1 MNRIH
6 REYRK
11 AEPTIQNRR
20 GLTIET
26 NEDGLIALKPDF
38 VENGFKIEPTEDGF
52 LFVLELT
59 VSGIKA
65 LNPETENSILD
76 KVEALTDDMGE
87 EFDEYGLNLDDLED
101 FRIDL
106 ICE

>member
-1 MNRIH
+1 MSD
-6 REYRK
+6 
-11 AEPTIQNRR
+11 QNYE
-20 GLTIET
+20 GLLQPYEDIWMEKNIISTYVNDQGGSIE
-26 NEDGLIALKPDF
+26 NIL
-38 VENGFKIEPTEDGF
+38 FKIEPTEDGF
-52 LFVLELT
+52 LFILELT

>member
-1 MNRIH
+1 MANQDY
-6 REYRK
+6 E
-11 AEPTIQNRR
+11 
-20 GLTIET
+20 GL
-26 NEDGLIALKPDF
+26 LKPYEDIWMEKNIISSY
-38 VENGFKIEPTEDGF
+38 VNDQGGSIENILFKIEPTQDGF

-59 VSGIKA
+59 VSGIKS
-65 LNPETENSILD
+65 LSDKTENLILD

-87 EFDEYGLNLDDLED
+87 EFDEYGLSLDDLED

>member
-1 MNRIH
+1 MANQDF
-6 REYRK
+6 E
-11 AEPTIQNRR
+11 
-20 GLTIET
+20 GL
-26 NEDGLIALKPDF
+26 LKPYEDIWMEKNIISSY
-38 VENGFKIEPTEDGF
+38 VNDQGGSIENILFKIEPTQDGF

-59 VSGIKA
+59 VSGIKS
-65 LNPETENSILD
+65 LSDKTEKLILD

-87 EFDEYGLNLDDLED
+87 EFDEYGLSLDDLED

>member
-1 MNRIH
+1 MAN
-6 REYRK
+6 ENY
-11 AEPTIQNRR
+11 E
-20 GLTIET
+20 GL
-26 NEDGLIALKPDF
+26 LKPYEDIWMEKNIISTY
-38 VENGFKIEPTEDGF
+38 VNDQGGAIENIIFKIEPSDEGF

-59 VSGIKA
+59 VSG
-65 LNPETENSILD
+65 LNSLDSDTENLILD

-87 EFDEYGLNLDDLED
+87 EFDEYGLSLDDLED

>member
-1 MNRIH
+1 MDGKNIISTYVNDQGGSI
-6 REYRK
+6 EN
-11 AEPTIQNRR
+11 IQ
-20 GLTIET
+20 
-26 NEDGLIALKPDF
+26 
-38 VENGFKIEPTEDGF
+38 FKIEPTEDGF

-59 VSGIKA
+59 VSGIKS
-65 LNPETENSILD
+65 LNSDTENLILD

-87 EFDEYGLNLDDLED
+87 EFDEYGLSLDDLED

>member
-1 MNRIH
+1 MADQNYEGLLQPYEDVWMEKNIISTYVNDQGGSI
-6 REYRK
+6 EN
-11 AEPTIQNRR
+11 IQ
-20 GLTIET
+20 
-26 NEDGLIALKPDF
+26 
-38 VENGFKIEPTEDGF
+38 FKIEPTEDGF

-59 VSGIKA
+59 VSGIKS
-65 LNPETENSILD
+65 LNSDTENLILD

-87 EFDEYGLNLDDLED
+87 EFDEYGLSLDDLED